1 VAECRA
7 SIAASHFASRPD
19 QKAAEAGRDFMN
31 DVTEDVRELER
42 TDIVATSNGSVRGY
56 RDGPLHIFKGLRYGA
71 PPLGALRFAPPQ
83 KPAPWTEAAD
93 AVALAAPAIQVGVP
107 PGETTGGRS
116 AGDPPA
122 PGQPGTDEDCLF
134 INVWTPGLT
143 GQRPVMV
150 WLHGGGFANGSG
162 GAAMYDGAALARRGD
177 AVIVTVNHRL
187 NVFGYLNLADLGG
200 HPSSGEAGM
209 LDIVQVLEW
218 VRDNIAAFGG
228 DPGKVTIFGESGGG
242 MKVSLLL
249 AMPAAK
255 GLFHRAIVQSGPWL
269 KAVSR
274 EAATQYARAF
284 LDQLGVE
291 PGKLDKLGA
300 LSAAEIQAAAAA
312 VTPGNVIG
320 GFSPS
325 VDGLALPG
333 GPFDPEAPAI
343 SRDVPVMIGTNKD
356 EATLFLINDARFG
369 SYTEE
374 DLAKRARQA
383 AGERAE
389 ALIAAARETFPDYSP
404 SHLTAA
410 VQTATMF
417 WGDSIKLA
425 ERKQA
430 RGGAPVFMY
439 LLAWET
445 PRGRGRLRSP
455 HALEIPLMFDN
466 VETARNFVGAGDD
479 PQTLAEQMSE
489 AWLAFARTGDPS
501 TPALPDWP
509 AYEPGR
515 RATMVFDLESRV
527 VEDPYPAMRRAVMG

>member
-1 VAECRA
+1 MTD
-7 SIAASHFASRPD
+7 IQD
-19 QKAAEAGRDFMN
+19 
-31 DVTEDVRELER
+31 DVRER
-42 TDIVATSNGSVRGY
+42 TEIVATTNGPVRGY
-56 RDGPLHIFKGLRYGA
+56 RDGGLEIFKGLRYGA

-83 KPAPWTEAAD
+83 PPAPWTTPAD
-93 AVALAAPAIQVGVP
+93 ALALAAPAIQVGVP

-122 PGQPGTDEDCLF
+122 PGQPGTGEDCLF
-134 INVWTPGLT
+134 LNVWTPGLS
-143 GQRPVMV
+143 GRRPVMV

-209 LDIVQVLEW
+209 LDTVQALAW
-218 VRDNIAAFGG
+218 VADNIAAFGG
-228 DPGKVTIFGESGGG
+228 DPDKVTIFGESGGG

-255 GLFHRAIVQSGPWL
+255 GLFHRAIIQSGPWL
-269 KAVSR
+269 KAVPR
-274 EAATQYARAF
+274 ETATGFARAF
-284 LDQLGVE
+284 LDRLGVE
-291 PGKLDKLGA
+291 PGQLEKLQTLPVVD
-300 LSAAEIQAAAAA
+300 IQAAAAA

-325 VDGLALPG
+325 IDGIALPG

-343 SRDVPVMIGTNKD
+343 SKDVPVLIGTNKD
-356 EATLFLINDARFG
+356 EATLFLIGDPRFG

-374 DLAKRARQA
+374 DLAKRAEQA
-383 AGERAE
+383 AGARAE
-389 ALIAAARETFPDYSP
+389 ALVSAARETFPDYSP
-404 SHLTAA
+404 SHLVAA
-410 VQTATMF
+410 VQTATMV

-425 ERKQA
+425 ERKA
-430 RGGAPVFMY
+430 AAGGAPVYMY

-466 VETARNFVGAGDD
+466 VETARNFVGAGDE
-479 PQTLAEQMSE
+479 PQILADQMSE
-489 AWLAFARTGDPS
+489 AWLAFARSGEPATA
-501 TPALPDWP
+501 ALPDWP
-509 AYEPGR
+509 AYDNGR
-515 RATMVFDLESRV
+515 RATMVFNLESRLA
-527 VEDPYPAMRRAVMG
+527 EDPYPAMRRAVDG

>member
-1 VAECRA
+1 
-7 SIAASHFASRPD
+7 
-19 QKAAEAGRDFMN
+19 MT
-31 DVTEDVRELER
+31 DVTDNVRDLER
-42 TDIVATSNGSVRGY
+42 TEIVATSNGPVRGY
-56 RDGPLHIFKGLRYGA
+56 RDGALHVFKGLRYGA

-83 KPAPWTEAAD
+83 KPAPWTEPAD

-134 INVWTPGLT
+134 INVWTPGLS
-143 GQRPVMV
+143 GQRPVLV

-162 GAAMYDGAALARRGD
+162 GAAMYDGAALARRGE

-249 AMPAAK
+249 AMPAAQ

-274 EAATQYARAF
+274 EAATGYARVF
-284 LDQLGVE
+284 LDHLGVE
-291 PGKLDKLGA
+291 PGKLGKLQT

-325 VDGLALPG
+325 VDGVALPG
-333 GPFDPEAPAI
+333 GPFDPVAPAG
-343 SRDVPVMIGTNKD
+343 SKDVPVMIGTNKD
-356 EATLFLINDARFG
+356 EATLFLINDPRFG

-383 AGERAE
+383 AGDRAE

-430 RGGAPVFMY
+430 QGGAPVYMY

-489 AWLAFARTGDPS
+489 AWLAFARTGNPS
-501 TPALPDWP
+501 TAALPHWP

-527 VEDPYPAMRRAVMG
+527 VEDPYPAMRRAVNG